1 MSKIIVSY
9 RRADSQ
15 AVAGRIVDRLISHFG
30 PDAVFMDVDN
40 IPFGIDFR
48 DHIHAVLSKAAV
60 LIAIVGPDWLGI
72 DADKHRRID
81 DEDDPVRVELETALK
96 QKLLVIPVLVNNAG
110 MPKANTLPES
120 LRGFSFLNA
129 APVDV
134 GRDFRPHVDRL
145 IRSIET
151 ALSPGA
157 APATHGG
164 TDALAPA
171 AAATQPAR
179 GNSMLIA
186 AGVAIAVGGG
196 AWWWFGAASSRSSG
210 DAPPMAKVA
219 DAPSPAA
226 TAMSAPS
233 SQNRA
238 GKIEPTP
245 SSAPGLTATPTALP
259 PAPPAPAPSADDI
272 RWDVLKDTS
281 DVGLLLRFVEQ
292 YPDSKHRADA
302 EHRIAVL
309 AAQHPPEAAP
319 EAQAGIM
326 PVPSSAPAAP
336 TPAAD
341 PSDERDWAQIQKVNS
356 YEAYQAY
363 VRRHPQGAHVADA
376 VKAAVENA
384 LIAEPAI
391 GRLPTGETVLVDD
404 RVCNADHIKAITGG
418 DVNKGISRTKK
429 CVPRSNPF

>member
-1 MSKIIVSY
+1 
-9 RRADSQ
+9 
-15 AVAGRIVDRLISHFG
+15 
-30 PDAVFMDVDN
+30 
-40 IPFGIDFR
+40 
-48 DHIHAVLSKAAV
+48 
-60 LIAIVGPDWLGI
+60 
-72 DADKHRRID
+72 
-81 DEDDPVRVELETALK
+81 
-96 QKLLVIPVLVNNAG
+96 
-110 MPKANTLPES
+110 
-120 LRGFSFLNA
+120 
-129 APVDV
+129 
-134 GRDFRPHVDRL
+134 
-145 IRSIET
+145 
-151 ALSPGA
+151 
-157 APATHGG
+157 
-164 TDALAPA
+164 
-171 AAATQPAR
+171 
-179 GNSMLIA
+179 MLIA

-272 RWDVLKDTS
+272 RWDLLKDTS